1 MMNLSN
7 RFNPRLSRI
16 EVSKIRQF
24 DQQISS
30 IPDVIKLTLGEPD
43 FPTPEHVKQAGIAA
57 IEEDFSHYTGM
68 RGLEELREAACMFQ
82 QQRYGLTYDPQ
93 TEVLTT
99 VGATEAI
106 ASALLSVLEEGDKV
120 LIPAPAYSG
129 YQPLVELAGA
139 ELIPINTSDTGFVC
153 QPEQFER
160 AFEQYGS
167 AIKAVILNY
176 PNNPTGTTLSAS
188 QLEAIAEVLKKY
200 PVFVISD
207 EVYAELTYT
216 GTHISIASYLPE
228 QTIVISGLSKSHAM
242 TGWRVGFIFAQK
254 ALIDELIKVHQYLVT
269 AATTMSQK
277 AATEA
282 LINGVKDSENMKEQY
297 QTRRDYLVQ
306 QLAPLGFEVT
316 QLNGAFYLFC
326 KLPAVIQT
334 DSWQFCVDLAEQ
346 AKVACIPG
354 IAFGPEGEGYI
365 RISYASSM
373 ENLHEACKRI
383 KDFLT
388 EQ

>member
-1 MMNLSN
+1 M
-7 RFNPRLSRI
+7 
-16 EVSKIRQF
+16 
-24 DQQISS
+24 
-30 IPDVIKLTLGEPD
+30 
-43 FPTPEHVKQAGIAA
+43 
-57 IEEDFSHYTGM
+57 
-68 RGLEELREAACMFQ
+68 
-82 QQRYGLTYDPQ
+82 
-93 TEVLTT
+93 
-99 VGATEAI
+99 
-106 ASALLSVLEEGDKV
+106 LSVLEEGDKV

-139 ELIPINTSDTGFVC
+139 ELIPIDTSDTGFVC

-167 AIKAVILNY
+167 AVKAVILNY
-176 PNNPTGTTLSAS
+176 PNNPTGTTLSAK
-188 QLEAIAEVLKKY
+188 QLKAIAEVLKKY

-207 EVYAELTYT
+207 EVYAELTYS
-216 GTHISIASYLPE
+216 GTHMSIATYLPE

-269 AATTMSQK
+269 AATTMAQK
-277 AATEA
+277 AAAEA

-316 QLNGAFYLFC
+316 QPNGAFYLFC
-326 KLPAVIQT
+326 KLPAAIQT
-334 DSWQFCVDLAEQ
+334 DSWQFCVELAEQ

-373 ENLHEACKRI
+373 EKLHEACKRI

>member
-139 ELIPINTSDTGFVC
+139 ELIPIDTSDTGFVC

-160 AFEQYGS
+160 AFEQHGS

-207 EVYAELTYT
+207 EVYAELTYS
-216 GTHISIASYLPE
+216 GTHMSIASYLPE

-277 AATEA
+277 AAAEA

-316 QLNGAFYLFC
+316 QPNGAFYLFC
-326 KLPAVIQT
+326 KLPVVIQT

>member
-7 RFNPRLSRI
+7 QFNPRLSRI

-139 ELIPINTSDTGFVC
+139 ELIPIDTSDTGFVC

-207 EVYAELTYT
+207 EVYAELTYS
-216 GTHISIASYLPE
+216 GTHMSIATYLPE

-277 AATEA
+277 AAAEA

-316 QLNGAFYLFC
+316 QPNGAFYLFC
-326 KLPAVIQT
+326 KLPVVIQT

>member
-43 FPTPEHVKQAGIAA
+43 FPTPEHVKQAGITA

-139 ELIPINTSDTGFVC
+139 ELIPIDTSDTGFVC

-160 AFEQYGS
+160 AFAQYGS

-207 EVYAELTYT
+207 EVYAELTYS
-216 GTHISIASYLPE
+216 GTHMSIAAYLPE

-277 AATEA
+277 AAAEA

-316 QLNGAFYLFC
+316 QPNGAFYLFC
-326 KLPAVIQT
+326 KLPVVIQT

-388 EQ
+388 ER

>member
-43 FPTPEHVKQAGIAA
+43 FPTPEHVKQAGITA

-93 TEVLTT
+93 TEVL
-99 VGATEAI
+99 
-106 ASALLSVLEEGDKV
+106 
-120 LIPAPAYSG
+120 IPAPAYSG

-139 ELIPINTSDTGFVC
+139 ELIPIDTSDTGFVC

-207 EVYAELTYT
+207 EVYAELTYS
-216 GTHISIASYLPE
+216 GTHMSIAAYLPE

-277 AATEA
+277 AAAEA

-316 QLNGAFYLFC
+316 QPNGAFYLFC
-326 KLPAVIQT
+326 KLPVVIQT

-388 EQ
+388 ER

>member
-1 MMNLSN
+1 MTNLSN
-7 RFNPRLSRI
+7 RFSPRLSRI

-139 ELIPINTSDTGFVC
+139 ELIPIDTSDTGFVC
-153 QPEQFER
+153 QPEQFEK
-160 AFEQYGS
+160 AFEQYES
-167 AIKAVILNY
+167 AVKAVILNY
-176 PNNPTGTTLSAS
+176 PNNPTGTTLSAK
-188 QLEAIAEVLKKY
+188 QLKAIAEVLKKY

-207 EVYAELTYT
+207 EVYAELTYS
-216 GTHISIASYLPE
+216 GTHMSIATYLPE

-316 QLNGAFYLFC
+316 QPNGAFYLFC
-326 KLPAVIQT
+326 KLPAAIQT
-334 DSWQFCVDLAEQ
+334 DSWQFCVELAEQ

-373 ENLHEACKRI
+373 EKLHEACKRI

>member
-68 RGLEELREAACMFQ
+68 RGLEELREAACMFK

-216 GTHISIASYLPE
+216 GTHMSIASYLPE

-316 QLNGAFYLFC
+316 QPNGAFYLFC
-326 KLPAVIQT
+326 KLPAIIQT

-383 KDFLT
+383 KAFLT

>member
-7 RFNPRLSRI
+7 QFNPRLSRI

-139 ELIPINTSDTGFVC
+139 ELIPIDTSDTGFVC

-216 GTHISIASYLPE
+216 GTHMSIASYLPE

-242 TGWRVGFIFAQK
+242 TGWRVGVIFAQK

-277 AATEA
+277 AAAEA

-316 QLNGAFYLFC
+316 QPNGAFYLFC
-326 KLPAVIQT
+326 KLPVVIQT

>member
-7 RFNPRLSRI
+7 QFNPRLSRI

-43 FPTPEHVKQAGIAA
+43 FPTPEHVKQAGITA

-139 ELIPINTSDTGFVC
+139 ELIPIDTSDTGFVC

-207 EVYAELTYT
+207 EVYAELTYS
-216 GTHISIASYLPE
+216 GTHMSIASYLPE

-277 AATEA
+277 AAAEA

-316 QLNGAFYLFC
+316 QPNGAFYLFC
-326 KLPAVIQT
+326 KLPVVIQN

-383 KDFLT
+383 EDFLT

>member
-1 MMNLSN
+1 MTNLSN
-7 RFNPRLSRI
+7 RFSPRLSRI

-139 ELIPINTSDTGFVC
+139 ELIPIDTSDTGFVC
-153 QPEQFER
+153 QPEQFEK
-160 AFEQYGS
+160 AFEQYES
-167 AIKAVILNY
+167 AVKAVILNY
-176 PNNPTGTTLSAS
+176 PNNPTGTTLSAK
-188 QLEAIAEVLKKY
+188 QLKAIAEVLKKY

-207 EVYAELTYT
+207 EVYAELTYS
-216 GTHISIASYLPE
+216 GTHMSIATYLPE

-277 AATEA
+277 AAAEA

-306 QLAPLGFEVT
+306 QLAPLGFEVP
-316 QLNGAFYLFC
+316 QPNGAFYLFC
-326 KLPAVIQT
+326 KLPAAIQT
-334 DSWQFCVDLAEQ
+334 DSWQFCVELAEQ

-373 ENLHEACKRI
+373 EKLHEACKRI

>member
-7 RFNPRLSRI
+7 QFNPRLSRI

-139 ELIPINTSDTGFVC
+139 ELIPIDTSDTGFVC

-216 GTHISIASYLPE
+216 GTHMSIASYLPE

-277 AATEA
+277 AAAEA

-316 QLNGAFYLFC
+316 QPNGAFYLFC
-326 KLPAVIQT
+326 KLPVVIQT

>member
-316 QLNGAFYLFC
+316 QPNGAFYLFC
-326 KLPAVIQT
+326 KLPVVIQT

>member
-7 RFNPRLSRI
+7 QFNPRLSRI

-139 ELIPINTSDTGFVC
+139 ELIPIDTSDTGFVC

-207 EVYAELTYT
+207 EVYAELTYP
-216 GTHISIASYLPE
+216 GTHMSIASYLPE

-277 AATEA
+277 AAAEA

-316 QLNGAFYLFC
+316 QPNGAFYLFC
-326 KLPAVIQT
+326 KLPVVIQT

>member
-1 MMNLSN
+1 MTNLSN
-7 RFNPRLSRI
+7 RFSPRLSRI

-139 ELIPINTSDTGFVC
+139 ELIPIDTSDTGFVC
-153 QPEQFER
+153 QPEQFEK
-160 AFEQYGS
+160 AFEQYES
-167 AIKAVILNY
+167 AVKAVILNY
-176 PNNPTGTTLSAS
+176 PNNPTGTTLSAK
-188 QLEAIAEVLKKY
+188 QLKAIAEVLKKY

-207 EVYAELTYT
+207 EVYAELTYS
-216 GTHISIASYLPE
+216 GTHMSIATYLPE

-269 AATTMSQK
+269 AATTMAQK
-277 AATEA
+277 AAAEA

-316 QLNGAFYLFC
+316 QPNGAFYLFC
-326 KLPAVIQT
+326 KLPAAIQT
-334 DSWQFCVDLAEQ
+334 DSWQFCVELAEQ

-373 ENLHEACKRI
+373 EKLHEACKRI

>member
-160 AFEQYGS
+160 AFKQYGS

-316 QLNGAFYLFC
+316 QPNGAFYLFC

>member
-7 RFNPRLSRI
+7 QFNPRLSRI

-43 FPTPEHVKQAGIAA
+43 FPTPEHVKQAGITA

-139 ELIPINTSDTGFVC
+139 ELIPIDTSDTGFVC

-160 AFEQYGS
+160 AFEQYGP

-207 EVYAELTYT
+207 EVYAELTYS
-216 GTHISIASYLPE
+216 GTHMSIASYLPE

-277 AATEA
+277 AAAEA

-316 QLNGAFYLFC
+316 QPNGAFYLFC
-326 KLPAVIQT
+326 KLPVVIQN

>member
-1 MMNLSN
+1 MTNLSN
-7 RFNPRLSRI
+7 RFSPRLSRI

-139 ELIPINTSDTGFVC
+139 ELIPIDTSDTGFVC
-153 QPEQFER
+153 QPEQFEK
-160 AFEQYGS
+160 AFEQYES
-167 AIKAVILNY
+167 AVKAVILNY
-176 PNNPTGTTLSAS
+176 PNNPTGTTLSAK
-188 QLEAIAEVLKKY
+188 QLKVIAEVLKKY

-207 EVYAELTYT
+207 EVYAELTYS
-216 GTHISIASYLPE
+216 GTHMSIATYLPE

-277 AATEA
+277 AAAEA

-316 QLNGAFYLFC
+316 QPNGAFYLFC
-326 KLPAVIQT
+326 KLPAAIQT
-334 DSWQFCVDLAEQ
+334 DSWQFCVELAEQ

-373 ENLHEACKRI
+373 EKLHEACKRI

>member
-57 IEEDFSHYTGM
+57 IEEDFSRYTGM

-316 QLNGAFYLFC
+316 QPNGAFYLFC

>member
-139 ELIPINTSDTGFVC
+139 ELIPIDTSDTGFVC

-216 GTHISIASYLPE
+216 GTHMSIASYLLE

-277 AATEA
+277 AAAEA

-316 QLNGAFYLFC
+316 QPNGAFYLFC

>member
-1 MMNLSN
+1 MTNLSN
-7 RFNPRLSRI
+7 RFSPRLSRI

-30 IPDVIKLTLGEPD
+30 ILDVIKLTLGEPD

-139 ELIPINTSDTGFVC
+139 ELIPIDTSDTGFVC
-153 QPEQFER
+153 QPEQFEK
-160 AFEQYGS
+160 AFEQYES
-167 AIKAVILNY
+167 AVKAVILNY
-176 PNNPTGTTLSAS
+176 PNNPTGTTLSAK
-188 QLEAIAEVLKKY
+188 QLKAIAEVLKKY

-207 EVYAELTYT
+207 EVYAELTYS
-216 GTHISIASYLPE
+216 GTHMSIATYLPE

-277 AATEA
+277 AAAEA

-316 QLNGAFYLFC
+316 QPNGAFYLFC
-326 KLPAVIQT
+326 KLPAAIQT
-334 DSWQFCVDLAEQ
+334 DSWQFCVELAEQ

-373 ENLHEACKRI
+373 EKLHEACKRI

>member
-1 MMNLSN
+1 MTNLSN
-7 RFNPRLSRI
+7 RFSPRLSRI

-139 ELIPINTSDTGFVC
+139 ELIPIDTSDTGFVC
-153 QPEQFER
+153 QPEQFEK
-160 AFEQYGS
+160 AFEQYES
-167 AIKAVILNY
+167 AVKAVILNY
-176 PNNPTGTTLSAS
+176 PNNPTGTTLSAK
-188 QLEAIAEVLKKY
+188 QLKAIAEVLKKY

-207 EVYAELTYT
+207 EVYAELTYS
-216 GTHISIASYLPE
+216 GTHMSIATYLPE

-277 AATEA
+277 AAAEA

-316 QLNGAFYLFC
+316 PPTGAFYLFC
-326 KLPAVIQT
+326 KLPAAIQT
-334 DSWQFCVDLAEQ
+334 DSWQFCVELAEQ

-373 ENLHEACKRI
+373 EKLHEACKRI

>member
-1 MMNLSN
+1 
-7 RFNPRLSRI
+7 
-16 EVSKIRQF
+16 V
-24 DQQISS
+24 
-30 IPDVIKLTLGEPD
+30 
-43 FPTPEHVKQAGIAA
+43 
-57 IEEDFSHYTGM
+57 
-68 RGLEELREAACMFQ
+68 
-82 QQRYGLTYDPQ
+82 
-93 TEVLTT
+93 
-99 VGATEAI
+99 
-106 ASALLSVLEEGDKV
+106 
-120 LIPAPAYSG
+120 
-129 YQPLVELAGA
+129 LAGA
-139 ELIPINTSDTGFVC
+139 ELIPIDTSVRGFVS

-167 AIKAVILNY
+167 AVKAVILNY
-176 PNNPTGTTLSAS
+176 PNNPTGTTLSAK
-188 QLEAIAEVLKKY
+188 QLKAIAEVLKKY

-207 EVYAELTYT
+207 EVYAELTYS
-216 GTHISIASYLPE
+216 GTHMSIATYLPE

-277 AATEA
+277 AAAEA

-316 QLNGAFYLFC
+316 QPNGAFYLFC
-326 KLPAVIQT
+326 KLPAAIQT
-334 DSWQFCVDLAEQ
+334 DSWQFCVELAEQ

-373 ENLHEACKRI
+373 EKLHEACKRI

>member
-1 MMNLSN
+1 MNLSN
-7 RFNPRLSRI
+7 QFNPRLSRI

-316 QLNGAFYLFC
+316 QPNGAFYLFC

>member
-139 ELIPINTSDTGFVC
+139 ELIPIDTSDTGFVC

-160 AFEQYGS
+160 AFEQHGS

-207 EVYAELTYT
+207 EVYAELTYS
-216 GTHISIASYLPE
+216 GTHMSIASYLPE

-277 AATEA
+277 AAAEA

-316 QLNGAFYLFC
+316 QPNGAFYLFC
-326 KLPAVIQT
+326 KLPVVIQT

-388 EQ
+388 ER

>member
-316 QLNGAFYLFC
+316 QPNGAFYLFC

-334 DSWQFCVDLAEQ
+334 GSWQFCVDLAEQ

>member
-7 RFNPRLSRI
+7 QFNPRLSRI

-43 FPTPEHVKQAGIAA
+43 FPTPEHVKQAGITA

-82 QQRYGLTYDPQ
+82 QQRYGLIYDPQ

-139 ELIPINTSDTGFVC
+139 ELIPIDTSDTGFVC

-207 EVYAELTYT
+207 EVYAELTYS
-216 GTHISIASYLPE
+216 GTHMSIASYLPE

-277 AATEA
+277 AAAEA

-316 QLNGAFYLFC
+316 QPNGAFYLFC
-326 KLPAVIQT
+326 KLPVVIQN

>member
-1 MMNLSN
+1 MTNLSN
-7 RFNPRLSRI
+7 RFSPRLSRI

-139 ELIPINTSDTGFVC
+139 ELIPIDTSDTGFVC
-153 QPEQFER
+153 QPEQFEK
-160 AFEQYGS
+160 AFEQYES
-167 AIKAVILNY
+167 AVKAVILNY
-176 PNNPTGTTLSAS
+176 PNNPTGTTLSAK
-188 QLEAIAEVLKKY
+188 QLKAIAEVLKKY

-207 EVYAELTYT
+207 EVYAELTYS
-216 GTHISIASYLPE
+216 GTHMSIATYLPE

-277 AATEA
+277 AAAEA

-316 QLNGAFYLFC
+316 QPNGAFYLFC
-326 KLPAVIQT
+326 KLPAAIQT

-383 KDFLT
+383 KAFLT

>member
-1 MMNLSN
+1 MNLSN

-160 AFEQYGS
+160 AFKQYGS

-316 QLNGAFYLFC
+316 QPNGAFYLFC

>member
-316 QLNGAFYLFC
+316 QPHGAFYLFC

>member
-1 MMNLSN
+1 MNLSN
-7 RFNPRLSRI
+7 QFNPRLSRI

-139 ELIPINTSDTGFVC
+139 ELIPIDTSDTGFVC

-216 GTHISIASYLPE
+216 GTHMSIASYLPE

-277 AATEA
+277 AAAEA

-316 QLNGAFYLFC
+316 QPNGAFYLFC
-326 KLPAVIQT
+326 KLPVVIQT

>member
-7 RFNPRLSRI
+7 QFNPRLSRI

-43 FPTPEHVKQAGIAA
+43 FPTPEHVKQAGITA
-57 IEEDFSHYTGM
+57 IEEDFSHYAGM

-139 ELIPINTSDTGFVC
+139 ELIPIDTSDTGFVC

-160 AFEQYGS
+160 AFEQHGS

-207 EVYAELTYT
+207 EVYAELTYS
-216 GTHISIASYLPE
+216 GTHMSIASYLPE

-277 AATEA
+277 AAAEA

-316 QLNGAFYLFC
+316 QPNGAFYLFC

>member
-129 YQPLVELAGA
+129 YQPLVELASA

-316 QLNGAFYLFC
+316 QPNGAFYLFC

>member
-7 RFNPRLSRI
+7 RFSPRLSRI

-139 ELIPINTSDTGFVC
+139 ELIPIDTSDTGFVC

-316 QLNGAFYLFC
+316 QPNGAFYLFC

-334 DSWQFCVDLAEQ
+334 DSWQFCVELAEQ

>member
-82 QQRYGLTYDPQ
+82 QQRDGLTYDPQ

-316 QLNGAFYLFC
+316 QPNGAFYLFC

>member
-7 RFNPRLSRI
+7 QFNPRLSRI

-139 ELIPINTSDTGFVC
+139 ELIPIDTSDTGFVC
-153 QPEQFER
+153 QPEQFEK
-160 AFEQYGS
+160 AFEQYES
-167 AIKAVILNY
+167 AVKAVILNY
-176 PNNPTGTTLSAS
+176 PNNPTGTTLSAK
-188 QLEAIAEVLKKY
+188 QLKAIAEVLKKY

-207 EVYAELTYT
+207 EVYAELTYS
-216 GTHISIASYLPE
+216 GTHMSIATYLPE

-277 AATEA
+277 AAAEA

-316 QLNGAFYLFC
+316 QPNGAFYLFC
-326 KLPAVIQT
+326 KLPAAIQT
-334 DSWQFCVDLAEQ
+334 DSWQFCVELAEQ

-373 ENLHEACKRI
+373 EKLHEACKRI

>member
-1 MMNLSN
+1 MTNLSN
-7 RFNPRLSRI
+7 RFSPRLSRI

-139 ELIPINTSDTGFVC
+139 ELIPIDTSDTGFVC
-153 QPEQFER
+153 QPEQFEK
-160 AFEQYGS
+160 AFEQYES
-167 AIKAVILNY
+167 AVKAVILNY
-176 PNNPTGTTLSAS
+176 PNNPTGTTLSAK
-188 QLEAIAEVLKKY
+188 QLKAIAEVLKKY

-207 EVYAELTYT
+207 EVYAELTYS
-216 GTHISIASYLPE
+216 GTHMSIATYLPE

-277 AATEA
+277 ASAEA

-316 QLNGAFYLFC
+316 QPNGAFYLFC
-326 KLPAVIQT
+326 KLPAAIQT
-334 DSWQFCVDLAEQ
+334 DSWQFCVELAEQ

-373 ENLHEACKRI
+373 EKLHEACKRI

>member
-7 RFNPRLSRI
+7 QFNPRLSRI

-43 FPTPEHVKQAGIAA
+43 FPTPEHVKQAGITA

-139 ELIPINTSDTGFVC
+139 ELIPIDTSDTGFVC

-167 AIKAVILNY
+167 TIKAVILNY

-207 EVYAELTYT
+207 EVYAELTYS
-216 GTHISIASYLPE
+216 GTHMSIASYLPE

-277 AATEA
+277 AAAEA

-316 QLNGAFYLFC
+316 QPNGAFYLFC
-326 KLPAVIQT
+326 KLPVVIQN